1 VFLRRLLEYDDHAS
15 PTSPINAL
23 RRHQTPRRGGGSN
36 VIHRQPPE
44 ALDGVDA
51 GAAGRNPDKVVNA
64 GALAKDYE
72 GSEELLYERLERQYE
87 SVPGGPFRVWRDAAE
102 PEL

>member
-1 VFLRRLLEYDDHAS
+1 MPGRWTTHARQCEMYEGPGDTPMRKRRKTRAKTLAILKDFY
-15 PTSPINAL
+15 
-23 RRHQTPRRGGGSN
+23 
-36 VIHRQPPE
+36 
-44 ALDGVDA
+44 
-51 GAAGRNPDKVVNA
+51 GRANPDKVVNA